1 MNTMRLP
8 RLTYLEPKTRAELIA
23 FKEAYGEQCAIMGGG
38 TDLIPRL
45 KRRCIPTRHLVSIK
59 GIAELSEICRQE
71 GGRPFIG
78 AGVILRDVIDHPIV
92 SRSYPLLARAA
103 LSVATN
109 QLRNMGTLGG
119 NLCLDNRC
127 PYDGQS
133 ELWWARRADC
143 FKRGGNT
150 CYVARG
156 GKRCMSRSAADTIPA
171 LMVLEAEVLVVG
183 PRGERRT
190 PIEDFYTGD
199 GRKPCRLGG
208 DEFVGGVLLPP
219 ADDGWREGFM
229 KKSPRGSIDFSIASL
244 AVRLKMHGG
253 SVEAVRIAL
262 NGVSTRPVRAKDA
275 ERHLTGKD
283 LSHETIKACV
293 PFVVQA
299 AGPVSLIGVSPAYR
313 RRVIEV
319 MFTDLVQHLV
329 A

>member
-23 FKEAYGEQCAIMGGG
+23 FKEAHGEQCAIMGGG

-59 GIAELSEICRQE
+59 EIAELSEICRQE
-71 GGRPFIG
+71 GGQPFIG

-244 AVRLKMHGG
+244 AIRLKTHGG
-253 SVEAVRIAL
+253 TAEAVRIAL
-262 NGVSTRPVRAKDA
+262 NGVSTRPLRATKA
-275 ERHLTGKD
+275 ERFLIEKRVN
-283 LSHETIKACV
+283 HEAIAACA
-293 PFVVQA
+293 PLVVEA
-299 AGPVSLIGVSPAYR
+299 ARPVSLVGASSLFRTRA
-313 RRVIEV
+313 IEV
-319 MFTDLVQHLV
+319 MFTDLIQDL
-329 A
+329 AA